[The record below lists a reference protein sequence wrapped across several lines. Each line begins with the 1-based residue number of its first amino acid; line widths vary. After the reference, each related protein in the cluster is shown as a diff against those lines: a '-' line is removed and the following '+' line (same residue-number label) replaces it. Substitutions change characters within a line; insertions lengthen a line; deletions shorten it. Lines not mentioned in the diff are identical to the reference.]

1 MELQHVNVKIFV
13 DGDLPADQEQFIN
26 VFHKWTAEQS
36 CDELLIDVADYRHV
50 PAGPGIVLVG
60 LEADYAM
67 DNAGG
72 RWGLLYNRKASSDGS
87 NEDRFAQAFRAAA
100 WACQRLEGELT
111 GLKFSR
117 QEFELFINDRALA
130 SNTPLTYATCKP
142 ELEAFLKNVLG
153 HSEFTL
159 EHDSDPRRLFGV
171 NVKLAKP
178 FDLGAL
184 LEAAS

>member
-13 DGDLPADQEQFIN
+13 DGDLPVDPEQFIN
-26 VFHKWTAEQS
+26 VFHNWTAEQS

-50 PAGPGIVLVG
+50 PAGPGVVLVG

-72 RWGLLYNRKASSDGS
+72 RWGLLYNRKASTDGS

-100 WACQRLEGELT
+100 SACQRLEGELT

-117 QEFELFINDRALA
+117 HEFQLFINDRALA
-130 SNTPLTYATCKP
+130 PNVVETLDACRGEIES
-142 ELEAFLKNVLG
+142 FLQGLLG
-153 HSEFTL
+153 HGDATL
-159 EHDSDPRRLFGV
+159 TVEPNSRRRFGV
-171 NVKLAKP
+171 VVQTGAA
-178 FDLGAL
+178 FDWTQLSGA
-184 LEAAS
+184 EA